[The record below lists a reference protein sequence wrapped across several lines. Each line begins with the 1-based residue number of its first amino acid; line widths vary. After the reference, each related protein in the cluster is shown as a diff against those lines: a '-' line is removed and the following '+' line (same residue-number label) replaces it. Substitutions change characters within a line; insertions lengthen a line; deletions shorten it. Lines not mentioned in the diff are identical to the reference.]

1 MIIKTEAIKPSRQS
15 KKLVKLIIAIPN
27 TVKNIV
33 EIIILG
39 LRNSIKNIELYKIKK
54 EVKNWDRNLIHEG
67 IEYLS
72 SIKPTIERG

>member
-1 MIIKTEAIKPSRQS
+1 MIIKTEVINPSRQS

-33 EIIILG
+33 EKIIRG

-54 EVKNWDRNLIHEG
+54 DVKNWDRNLIQEG